1 MQQPPQSHFSTL
13 LERVIPGKIGPA
25 VDTAGFKGRRALE
38 RTPLREDV
46 KFTILHTCFPYKQQN
61 THSLLQ
67 SLMISL
73 WPGINPLLNPACEME
88 SDATIV

>member
-38 RTPLREDV
+38 PRTGTLREDV
-46 KFTILHTCFPYKQQN
+46 KFTILHTCFSYKQQN
-61 THSLLQ
+61 TLSLLQ
-67 SLMISL
+67 SLMFSL
-73 WPGINPLLNPACEME
+73 WPGINPLLDPACEM
-88 SDATIV
+88 